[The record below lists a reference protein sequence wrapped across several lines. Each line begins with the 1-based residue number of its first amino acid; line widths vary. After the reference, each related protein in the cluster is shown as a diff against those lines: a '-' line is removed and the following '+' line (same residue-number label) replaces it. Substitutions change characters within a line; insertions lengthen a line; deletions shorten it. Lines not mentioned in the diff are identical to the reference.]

1 MLALARSGLVR
12 AALGQGGQAWA
23 RGLARVA
30 AAPEGKD
37 ARAQAVRKLVAQREE
52 LTQGRHRRRHFTS
65 IEPGDQITAKILEYE
80 QSARSNGLYKVSFK
94 GDLKH
99 TKRSVRRV
107 LETNAGKWRAFKA
120 QLNDSLAVLLENR
133 R

>member
-1 MLALARSGLVR
+1 MLLALLSRSARRVVSEIGT
-12 AALGQGGQAWA
+12 

-30 AAPEGKD
+30 TAPEGKD

-52 LTQGRHRRRHFTS
+52 LTQGRHRRRHFTP

>member
-1 MLALARSGLVR
+1 
-12 AALGQGGQAWA
+12 
-23 RGLARVA
+23 VA
-30 AAPEGKD
+30 AAPESKE
-37 ARAQAVRKLVAQREE
+37 ARAQTVRKLITQREE
-52 LTQGRHRRRHFTS
+52 LTQGRHSRRHFTP

-94 GDLKH
+94 GDLKY

>member
-1 MLALARSGLVR
+1 MLARAVLGLV
-12 AALGQGGQAWA
+12 GQGGQGWT
-23 RGLARVA
+23 RGLVRVA
-30 AAPEGKD
+30 TAPESKD
-37 ARAQAVRKLVAQREE
+37 ARAQVVRKLVAQREE
-52 LTQGRHRRRHFTS
+52 FTQGRHRRRHFTP

-80 QSARSNGLYKVSFK
+80 QSARSNGQYKVSFK

-99 TKRSVRRV
+99 TKRSVQRV